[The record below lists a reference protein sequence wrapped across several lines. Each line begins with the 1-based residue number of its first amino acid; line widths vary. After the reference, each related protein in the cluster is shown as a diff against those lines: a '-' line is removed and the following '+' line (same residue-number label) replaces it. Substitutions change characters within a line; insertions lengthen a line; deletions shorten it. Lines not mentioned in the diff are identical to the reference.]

1 MMDEAACRAWIQ
13 VISQLSPS
21 VVFGWMTRGF
31 STPCFR
37 PLAVVASKLTRC
49 METLTASSPTCG
61 PLSLHVAE
69 PMAGLYVAIYGHR
82 SAKLSRG
89 TGR

>member
-1 MMDEAACRAWIQ
+1 MTACGAWIQ

-37 PLAVVASKLTRC
+37 PLALAASNLTRC
-49 METLTASSPTCG
+49 VETLTASSPTCG
-61 PLSLHVAE
+61 LSLSLHVAE

-89 TGR
+89 IGR